1 MKPMA
6 KDDDQKLTL
15 SWAFWLGLGLLVVG
29 CVPLLIVILLAGL
42 GVLNDPNPNPVG
54 LGIFAAFTFWPALL
68 MMLVSYGR
76 AVMRRDKLRRR

>member
-1 MKPMA
+1 MA

-29 CVPLLIVILLAGL
+29 SGPLLIVILLSAL
-42 GVLNDPNPNPVG
+42 GVLDDPNPNPVG
-54 LGIFAAFTFWPALL
+54 LGVLAAFSFWPALL

-76 AVMRRDKLRRR
+76 AVMRRDKLRQR